1 MVLKFNQKLRLKMTK
16 SMTGFFTDTR
26 ANKSKIIYS
35 IDIKSVN
42 NRYFEF
48 NLRIDDAMRF
58 LESKIRDVFL
68 AKINR
73 GKVDCRF
80 SIQSQNDQNNHL
92 TEKAIKQVI
101 QEIKSVSKIVGDQI
115 KINSMDV
122 LQLVKQKK
130 FEHEKKYSEKEILKF
145 IGKAVE
151 QFNLDREREGIKL
164 EKILK
169 KNIDEI
175 KKITMATQKE
185 YKKVAKDYEKK
196 LTNKLSKIALEIE
209 STRLQQEIVFFLQKS
224 DIEEEINRLLS
235 HVDEINRLLG
245 LKAPKGKK
253 LDFMMQELNRE
264 ANTLSSKSISN
275 QITNN
280 AVAMK
285 VLIEQMREQIQNIE

>member
-1 MVLKFNQKLRLKMTK
+1 MVLKLKQKLRLKMTK

-26 ANKSKIIYS
+26 TNKSKIIYS

-42 NRYFEF
+42 SRYFEF
-48 NLRIDDAMRF
+48 NLRIDDSLRF
-58 LESKIRDVFL
+58 LESKIREVFL
-68 AKINR
+68 AKIHR

-80 SIQSQNDQNNHL
+80 SIQSQSDQNNHL
-92 TEKAIKQVI
+92 SEKAIKQVI

-122 LQLVKQKK
+122 LQLVRQKK
-130 FEHEKKYSEKEILKF
+130 IEHEKKYSEKDILKF
-145 IGKAVE
+145 IEKAVD
-151 QFNLDREREGIKL
+151 QFNLDRAREGIKL

-175 KKITMATQKE
+175 EKITIATQKE

-196 LTNKLSKIALEIE
+196 LTNKLSKVTLEIQE
-209 STRLQQEIVFFLQKS
+209 TRLQQEIVFFLQKS

-235 HVDEINRLLG
+235 HVDEINRLLL

>member
-1 MVLKFNQKLRLKMTK
+1 
-16 SMTGFFTDTR
+16 
-26 ANKSKIIYS
+26 
-35 IDIKSVN
+35 
-42 NRYFEF
+42 
-48 NLRIDDAMRF
+48 
-58 LESKIRDVFL
+58 
-68 AKINR
+68 
-73 GKVDCRF
+73 
-80 SIQSQNDQNNHL
+80 
-92 TEKAIKQVI
+92 
-101 QEIKSVSKIVGDQI
+101 
-115 KINSMDV
+115 MDV

-130 FEHEKKYSEKEILKF
+130 IEHEKKYSEKDILKF
-145 IGKAVE
+145 IEKAVD
-151 QFNLDREREGIKL
+151 QFNLDRAREGIKL

-175 KKITMATQKE
+175 EKITIATQKE

-196 LTNKLSKIALEIE
+196 LTNKLSKVTLEIQE
-209 STRLQQEIVFFLQKS
+209 TRLQQEIVFFLQKS

-235 HVDEINRLLG
+235 HVDEINRLLL